1 MRVEG
6 DVFLRAVTRKEPLAQ
21 GRRGPDMNRSSTRLL
36 LLVAATLFF
45 SSAFPNPAPAQ
56 TVSFVARED
65 YAVGTNPASV
75 AVGDF
80 NRDGRPDLAVANYA
94 ASLPGTVSVLLGN
107 GDGTFQPALTFGT
120 SGANPEYVAVGDFN
134 GDGVPDL
141 AVAHSGSTPGTV
153 SVLLGN
159 GDGTFQPARLFAAGQ
174 GSLSVAVGDV
184 NGDGR
189 LDQIGRASCRE
200 RV

>member
-21 GRRGPDMNRSSTRLL
+21 GRRAPDMNRNSTRLL

-45 SSAFPNPAPAQ
+45 SSAFPSPAPAQ

-94 ASLPGTVSVLLGN
+94 SSLPATLSVLLGN
-107 GDGTFQPALTFGT
+107 SDGTFQPAPTFAT
-120 SGANPEYVAVGDFN
+120 SGGIPECVALGDI
-134 GDGVPDL
+134 DGVGVSDF
-141 AVAHSGSTPGTV
+141 ADAHPGSTPRT
-153 SVLLGN
+153 
-159 GDGTFQPARLFAAGQ
+159 R
-174 GSLSVAVGDV
+174 
-184 NGDGR
+184 
-189 LDQIGRASCRE
+189 
-200 RV
+200 